1 MRKMSE
7 EPVCTGFTDIHN
19 HILFG
24 VDDGSPDIKTSME
37 MLRMA
42 YEDGIRDVILTPHFH
57 PKRGMAH
64 YSKIVEHYEILA
76 DEAAKTF
83 PDMGVYLGREV
94 YFRSEILD
102 DLDKLDEKTMC
113 GTDTILIEFSS
124 GVEQDKVRGA
134 VLDVIMAG
142 YHPIVAHVE
151 RYVCTVKDWDYIY
164 ELKRM
169 GADIQINADSVTGDN
184 GWAVQRCTKA
194 LLKDHIVD
202 YIASDAHDLKSR
214 TPQLSKCYKYVMKKY
229 GVEYADKIM
238 KADVTKKFG

>member
-37 MLRMA
+37 MLQMA

-194 LLKDHIVD
+194 LLKLSLIHI
-202 YIASDAHDLKSR
+202 
-214 TPQLSKCYKYVMKKY
+214 
-229 GVEYADKIM
+229 
-238 KADVTKKFG
+238 

>member
-37 MLRMA
+37 MLQMA

-64 YSKIVEHYEILA
+64 YSKIVEYYEILA

-134 VLDVIMAG
+134 VPVSYTHLTL
-142 YHPIVAHVE
+142 P
-151 RYVCTVKDWDYIY
+151 T
-164 ELKRM
+164 
-169 GADIQINADSVTGDN
+169 T
-184 GWAVQRCTKA
+184 
-194 LLKDHIVD
+194 
-202 YIASDAHDLKSR
+202 
-214 TPQLSKCYKYVMKKY
+214 
-229 GVEYADKIM
+229 
-238 KADVTKKFG
+238 